1 MLNGQATAKVMDAL
15 KQIGF
20 TPDVVIGYVGWG
32 ETLYV
37 KDISSDKKLI
47 NYVEFCIT
55 PKGADVNFDL
65 EFSNTLND
73 VLRIRTKNSIILLA
87 LQAFDAVI
95 SQAYWQKSLYPIE
108 YQTKISVIHKG
119 IHADIAKNEYKAAFT
134 LPNSQKIS
142 AKYNVVTYYRQKL

>member
-1 MLNGQATAKVMDAL
+1 MDAL

-32 ETLYV
+32 EALYV

-47 NYVEFCIT
+47 MLSFFYHA
-55 PKGADVNFDL
+55 KGADVDFDL

-73 VLRIRTKNSIILLA
+73 VLRMRTKNSINLLA
-87 LQAFDAVI
+87 LQAFDAAI
-95 SQAYWQKSLYPIE
+95 SPAHWQKSLYPSE
-108 YQTKISVIHKG
+108 YKSKISMIHKG
-119 IHADIAKNEYKAAFT
+119 IHADIAKNEYKATFT
-134 LPNSQKIS
+134 FPSGQKIS